1 MDEVLHAKHDLE
13 EHQQPEE
20 EEAGVIEGW
29 LGVVMNEYRTLRA
42 EVIHSLALQQSCLVF
57 GTLAL
62 GGLALAGFREWS
74 DAKSRLPLL
83 IFLVLVPL
91 VSYVNGCV
99 WLGEYARTARAG
111 AFLAEIEDKVNE
123 HFGRGDALTWER
135 WLRTPRKETG
145 RVPQFAWNSWTIFSF
160 FVIVVPGSSAV
171 IGWRSGPGRAVHL
184 GTQVT
189 IGVIEAIVFLGAIG
203 LLGGVFV
210 NALHFARGDDA
221 VADKVRRIRERARH
235 LLLLVTH
242 LLGNS
247 AVDGLQ
253 VAQAGGGRRIPT
265 SSSAAAT
272 SGS

>member
-1 MDEVLHAKHDLE
+1 MDEVFHAKHDLE

-20 EEAGVIEGW
+20 EEAGVIDGW

-74 DAKSRLPLL
+74 DPRSRLPLL

-111 AFLAEIEDKVNE
+111 AFLAEIENKVNRY
-123 HFGRGDALTWER
+123 FGRRDALTWEQ

-160 FVIVVPGSSAV
+160 FVVVVPGSSVV
-171 IGWRSGPGRAVHL
+171 IGWRSDPGRTVHL

-189 IGVIEAIVFLGAIG
+189 IGAIEAIVFLGAVG
-203 LLGGVFV
+203 LLGGVFIR
-210 NALHFARGDDA
+210 ALHYARGDDA
-221 VADKVRRIRERARH
+221 GADEVRRIRERARQ
-235 LLLLVTH
+235 LLLPVTH
-242 LLGNS
+242 LLGTS
-247 AVDGLQ
+247 RRGTARS
-253 VAQAGGGRRIPT
+253 QAGGGRRIPT